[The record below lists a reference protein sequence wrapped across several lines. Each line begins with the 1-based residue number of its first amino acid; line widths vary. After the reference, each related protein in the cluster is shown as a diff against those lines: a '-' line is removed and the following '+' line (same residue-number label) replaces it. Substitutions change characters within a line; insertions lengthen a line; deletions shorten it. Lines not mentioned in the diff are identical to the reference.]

1 MDHIE
6 LWDKAKALMREELAN
21 VSYTTWIEQ
30 PLKPVYV
37 VDDKLALEVISD
49 FNEKTIRARYLPMIT
64 EAVSQ
69 AAGREMTIELMSVK
83 ERIEWQERQKKED
96 APAMQGINMFNPKST
111 FDTFVV
117 GSSNRFAHAAALAVA
132 EQPGMAYNPLF
143 LYGGV
148 GLGKTHLMHA
158 IGHFIQDHFPNMR
171 MLYLPSEM
179 FTNELVAAIKN
190 NKNVEFRNRF
200 RNVDVLMLD
209 DIQFIAGRD
218 STQEEFFHTFNA
230 LTQDGKQI
238 VLSSDRP
245 PKDMPQLE
253 DRMRTRFEWGLLAD
267 VQPPDLETR
276 MLIVKRKVDA
286 LNFDISDDVIE
297 YIAQKLKNN
306 IRQLESAVKKMQAYV
321 QIQGANVNTA
331 TVAGETTKKALE
343 QYPVGGIVYFAK
355 NLEDR
360 EQTVALLE
368 NTQSYAKIP
377 LFLGV
382 DEEGGTVS
390 RVGSNPD
397 MGVPSVGD
405 MRSLGKQ
412 QDPAAAYAA
421 GQDIGGSLHAL
432 GFNLDF
438 APVADVAQGADSV
451 IGSRSFGSDPE
462 LCASLAGVIV
472 KSLRAEGIVSC
483 LKHFPGYG
491 SATVDDHNGT
501 SIVEKTLSEL
511 EGCDLVPFQSIIA
524 SEGSVPFVMV
534 SHLSYPNV
542 TGSDTPADLS
552 ASIVTDILRDK
563 LDYQNVIITDSHS
576 MASIT
581 DHYSAGDAAVK
592 ALAAGCDMILM
603 PSDLQAA
610 FDAVKAAVADGTLS
624 QARIDESVLR
634 ILTVKAEYGIIS

>member
-1 MDHIE
+1 MDHPRSQLPAVLAVLFCVALLAGVGVL
-6 LWDKAKALMREELAN
+6 LWKTLPEKQKPEQAETIQTDGVFSSEPTTVEPEREEPYEGELPDQAEAAQPEDPDAQLQESTEN
-21 VSYTTWIEQ
+21 PEVPDNMTVSGAQQTAQALLDTMTDEE
-30 PLKPVYV
+30 
-37 VDDKLALEVISD
+37 KLWQLFFVTPEA
-49 FNEKTIRARYLPMIT
+49 IT
-64 EAVSQ
+64 
-69 AAGREMTIELMSVK
+69 
-83 ERIEWQERQKKED
+83 
-96 APAMQGINMFNPKST
+96 
-111 FDTFVV
+111 
-117 GSSNRFAHAAALAVA
+117 
-132 EQPGMAYNPLF
+132 
-143 LYGGV
+143 
-148 GLGKTHLMHA
+148 
-158 IGHFIQDHFPNMR
+158 
-171 MLYLPSEM
+171 
-179 FTNELVAAIKN
+179 
-190 NKNVEFRNRF
+190 
-200 RNVDVLMLD
+200 
-209 DIQFIAGRD
+209 
-218 STQEEFFHTFNA
+218 
-230 LTQDGKQI
+230 
-238 VLSSDRP
+238 
-245 PKDMPQLE
+245 
-253 DRMRTRFEWGLLAD
+253 
-267 VQPPDLETR
+267 
-276 MLIVKRKVDA
+276 
-286 LNFDISDDVIE
+286 
-297 YIAQKLKNN
+297 
-306 IRQLESAVKKMQAYV
+306 
-321 QIQGANVNTA
+321 NVNTA
-331 TVAGETTKKALE
+331 TVAGEATKKALA

-355 NLEDR
+355 NLEGR

-368 NTQSYAKIP
+368 NTQAYAKIP

-390 RVGSNPD
+390 RVGSNPE

-412 QDPAAAYAA
+412 QDPAAVYAA
-421 GQDIGGSLHAL
+421 GQDIGGGLHAL

-581 DHYSAGDAAVK
+581 DHYSAGDAVVK

>member
-1 MDHIE
+1 MDHP
-6 LWDKAKALMREELAN
+6 R
-21 VSYTTWIEQ
+21 SQ
-30 PLKPVYV
+30 
-37 VDDKLALEVISD
+37 
-49 FNEKTIRARYLPMIT
+49 LP
-64 EAVSQ
+64 AV
-69 AAGREMTIELMSVK
+69 
-83 ERIEWQERQKKED
+83 
-96 APAMQGINMFNPKST
+96 
-111 FDTFVV
+111 
-117 GSSNRFAHAAALAVA
+117 LAV
-132 EQPGMAYNPLF
+132 LF
-143 LYGGV
+143 CIALLAGV
-148 GLGKTHLMHA
+148 GVLLWKTLPEKQKPEQAETIQTDGVFSSEPTTVEPEREAPYEGELPDQVEAAQPETPDEQQPESTENPEVPDNMTVSGAQQTAQALLDTMTDEEKLWQLFFVTPEA
-158 IGHFIQDHFPNMR
+158 I
-171 MLYLPSEM
+171 
-179 FTNELVAAIKN
+179 T
-190 NKNVEFRNRF
+190 
-200 RNVDVLMLD
+200 
-209 DIQFIAGRD
+209 
-218 STQEEFFHTFNA
+218 
-230 LTQDGKQI
+230 
-238 VLSSDRP
+238 
-245 PKDMPQLE
+245 
-253 DRMRTRFEWGLLAD
+253 
-267 VQPPDLETR
+267 
-276 MLIVKRKVDA
+276 
-286 LNFDISDDVIE
+286 
-297 YIAQKLKNN
+297 
-306 IRQLESAVKKMQAYV
+306 
-321 QIQGANVNTA
+321 NVNTA
-331 TVAGETTKKALE
+331 TVAGEATKKALA

-405 MRSLGKQ
+405 MRSLGKS
-412 QDPAAAYAA
+412 QDPAAVYAA
-421 GQDIGGSLHAL
+421 GQDIGGGLHAL

-451 IGSRSFGSDPE
+451 IGSRSFGSDAE

-501 SIVEKTLSEL
+501 SVVEKTLSEL
-511 EGCDLVPFQSIIA
+511 EACDLVPFQTIIA

-552 ASIVTDILRDK
+552 SSIVTDILRDK
-563 LDYQNVIITDSHS
+563 LEYQNVIITDSHS

-581 DHYSAGDAAVK
+581 DHYSAGEAAVK
-592 ALAAGCDMILM
+592 ALASGCDMILM

-634 ILTVKAEYGIIS
+634 ILTVKTEYGIIS

>member
-1 MDHIE
+1 MDHPRSQLPAVLAVLFCIALLAGVGVL
-6 LWDKAKALMREELAN
+6 LWKTLPEKQKPEQAETIQTDGVFASEPTTVEPEREEPYEGDLPGQAEAAQPE
-21 VSYTTWIEQ
+21 TPDEQ
-30 PLKPVYV
+30 LPETAADPKTPDNAEPSAAQQTAQALLDTMT
-37 VDDKLALEVISD
+37 DDEKLWQLFFVTPEA
-49 FNEKTIRARYLPMIT
+49 IT
-64 EAVSQ
+64 
-69 AAGREMTIELMSVK
+69 
-83 ERIEWQERQKKED
+83 
-96 APAMQGINMFNPKST
+96 
-111 FDTFVV
+111 
-117 GSSNRFAHAAALAVA
+117 
-132 EQPGMAYNPLF
+132 
-143 LYGGV
+143 
-148 GLGKTHLMHA
+148 
-158 IGHFIQDHFPNMR
+158 
-171 MLYLPSEM
+171 
-179 FTNELVAAIKN
+179 
-190 NKNVEFRNRF
+190 
-200 RNVDVLMLD
+200 
-209 DIQFIAGRD
+209 
-218 STQEEFFHTFNA
+218 
-230 LTQDGKQI
+230 
-238 VLSSDRP
+238 
-245 PKDMPQLE
+245 
-253 DRMRTRFEWGLLAD
+253 
-267 VQPPDLETR
+267 
-276 MLIVKRKVDA
+276 
-286 LNFDISDDVIE
+286 
-297 YIAQKLKNN
+297 
-306 IRQLESAVKKMQAYV
+306 
-321 QIQGANVNTA
+321 NVNTA
-331 TVAGETTKKALE
+331 TVAGEATKKALE

-390 RVGSNPD
+390 RVGSNPE

-405 MRSLGKQ
+405 MRTLGKQ
-412 QDPAAAYAA
+412 QDPAAVYAA
-421 GQDIGGSLHAL
+421 GQDIGGGLHAL

-451 IGSRSFGSDPE
+451 IGSRSFGSDAE

-511 EGCDLVPFQSIIA
+511 EACDLVPFQSIIA

-581 DHYSAGDAAVK
+581 DHYTAGEAAVK

-624 QARIDESVLR
+624 QTRIDESVLR

>member
-1 MDHIE
+1 MDHP
-6 LWDKAKALMREELAN
+6 R
-21 VSYTTWIEQ
+21 SQ
-30 PLKPVYV
+30 
-37 VDDKLALEVISD
+37 
-49 FNEKTIRARYLPMIT
+49 LP
-64 EAVSQ
+64 AV
-69 AAGREMTIELMSVK
+69 
-83 ERIEWQERQKKED
+83 
-96 APAMQGINMFNPKST
+96 
-111 FDTFVV
+111 
-117 GSSNRFAHAAALAVA
+117 LAV
-132 EQPGMAYNPLF
+132 LF
-143 LYGGV
+143 CIALLAGV
-148 GLGKTHLMHA
+148 GVLLWKTLPEKQKPEQAETIQTDGVFSSEPTTVEPEREAPYEGELPDQAEAAQPETPDEQQPESTENPEVPDNMTVSGAQQTAQALLDTMTDEEKLWQLFFVTPEA
-158 IGHFIQDHFPNMR
+158 I
-171 MLYLPSEM
+171 
-179 FTNELVAAIKN
+179 T
-190 NKNVEFRNRF
+190 
-200 RNVDVLMLD
+200 
-209 DIQFIAGRD
+209 
-218 STQEEFFHTFNA
+218 
-230 LTQDGKQI
+230 
-238 VLSSDRP
+238 
-245 PKDMPQLE
+245 
-253 DRMRTRFEWGLLAD
+253 
-267 VQPPDLETR
+267 
-276 MLIVKRKVDA
+276 
-286 LNFDISDDVIE
+286 
-297 YIAQKLKNN
+297 
-306 IRQLESAVKKMQAYV
+306 
-321 QIQGANVNTA
+321 NVNTA
-331 TVAGETTKKALE
+331 TVAGEATKKALA

-405 MRSLGKQ
+405 MRSLGKS
-412 QDPAAAYAA
+412 QDPAAVYAA
-421 GQDIGGSLHAL
+421 GQDIGGGLHAL

-451 IGSRSFGSDPE
+451 IGSRSFGSDAE

-501 SIVEKTLSEL
+501 SVVEKTLSEL
-511 EGCDLVPFQSIIA
+511 EACDLVPFQTIIA

-552 ASIVTDILRDK
+552 SSIVTDILRDK
-563 LDYQNVIITDSHS
+563 LEYQNVIITDSHS

-581 DHYSAGDAAVK
+581 DHYSAGEATVK